1 MNVRS
6 FTYSRY
12 HGKNDVGSSR
22 LRVHQ
27 LQKYW
32 SDYKEYKY
40 GELPDVL
47 VFQKVYMQS
56 DWKWI
61 AKMPCIKI
69 LDICDPD
76 WLEAQ
81 HIKETVDAVDG
92 VTCPT
97 QPMADFI
104 RQLTDKPIKVIP
116 DRHDISNVPPLKEHK
131 GTLQKVVWFGYR
143 HNADLLKNAVPVLE
157 RMNIHLTVY
166 SNDDPFVQQWA
177 TPNWAKY
184 YKYKKFNEETIITDL
199 RKFDA
204 CLLPQ
209 GNRPQDRFKSNNK
222 TTLAWLAGLP
232 VITDAD
238 TMQYM
243 MLPEARNDIAKRCY
257 NKAISE
263 FDVKLSIKEMQ
274 EFINELSSK

>member
-32 SDYKEYKY
+32 SDYQEYKY

-47 VFQKVYMQS
+47 VLQKVYMQS

-61 AKMPCIKI
+61 AKIPCIKI

-76 WLEAQ
+76 WLEGQ

-92 VTCPT
+92 ITCPT
-97 QPMADFI
+97 QPMADFLA
-104 RQLTDKPIKVIP
+104 QLSNKPIKVIP
-116 DRHDISNVPPLKEHK
+116 DRHDIANVPPLKTHIK
-131 GTLQKVVWFGYR
+131 PLKKLVWFGYR
-143 HNADLLKNAVPVLE
+143 QNSDLLRPAISVLE
-157 RMNIHLTVY
+157 RLNLDLTVI
-166 SNDDPFVQQWA
+166 SNDDPFVHKWA
-177 TPNWAKY
+177 TPAWAKNY
-184 YKYKKFNEETIITDL
+184 TFKKFDEETILTGL
-199 RKFDA
+199 RKYDA

-232 VITDAD
+232 VITDIE
-238 TMQYM
+238 TIQY
-243 MLPEARNDIAKRCY
+243 LSDATGRNEMA
-257 NKAISE
+257 NKCCNTAMNK
-263 FDVKLSIKEMQ
+263 FDVKLSVKEMQ
-274 EFINELSSK
+274 EFINELRNN